1 MSTFFVF
8 SDEAGEYRRDRT
20 DKFIQINPDYCK
32 ASIIADAADWKWL
45 RDELCDLK
53 ESMLKIAPDK
63 EVKWSYLWSLYKS
76 RKNKTPISQDKP
88 YYFLRN
94 HPDAL
99 LKKYV
104 ETAIKL
110 LCRCEFIKLIYTV
123 TINNRD
129 KTGNISQVEI
139 FRMHM
144 QDIMH
149 RVQMEIQS
157 EEENLCVIYF
167 DSKGREI
174 DEKLKEAYHTI
185 YQQGDFIHKY
195 THIQ

>member
-32 ASIIADAADWKWL
+32 ASIITDAADWKWL

-53 ESMLKIAPDK
+53 ESILKIAPDK

-104 ETAIKL
+104 ETAI
-110 LCRCEFIKLIYTV
+110 
-123 TINNRD
+123 
-129 KTGNISQVEI
+129 
-139 FRMHM
+139 
-144 QDIMH
+144 
-149 RVQMEIQS
+149 
-157 EEENLCVIYF
+157 NLCVIYF

-174 DEKLKEAYHTI
+174 DEKLKKAYHTI

-195 THIQ
+195 AHIQ